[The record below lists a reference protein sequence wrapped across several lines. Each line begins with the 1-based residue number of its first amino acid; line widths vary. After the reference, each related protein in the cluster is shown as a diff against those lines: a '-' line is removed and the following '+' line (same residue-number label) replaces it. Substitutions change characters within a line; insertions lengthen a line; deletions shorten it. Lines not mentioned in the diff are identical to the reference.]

1 MVDEAKYRTDAPDE
15 EEQEEKKGFFR
26 PLPERKKT
34 QIRGKDGRPQPIVKL
49 LGLSM
54 REKSRDKLLL
64 ILIPAL
70 IALINTTI
78 ISLVVTNTLEASAM
92 YVFFIP
98 ILTAIPIGL
107 TTSGA
112 GQALI
117 GGFIGSIFFFL
128 FFVIF
133 LISPGIAAPELG
145 IGQFILNAISIS
157 IVYFIL
163 ILVATLLG
171 SVIGAILREF
181 M

>member
-1 MVDEAKYRTDAPDE
+1 MVDEEKYRTDAPDE
-15 EEQEEKKGFFR
+15 EEHEEKKGFFR
-26 PLPERKKT
+26 PLPEREKV
-34 QIRGKDGRPQPIVKL
+34 QIRVKDGRPQPIVKL
-49 LGLSM
+49 LGFSM
-54 REKSRDKLLL
+54 PEKRRDKLLL

-70 IALINTTI
+70 VALINTTL
-78 ISLVVTNTLEASAM
+78 ISLVVTNTLEESAM

-98 ILTAIPIGL
+98 ILTTIPIGL

-112 GQALI
+112 GQALL
-117 GGFIGSIFFFL
+117 GGFLGSIFFFL

-133 LISPGIAAPELG
+133 LISPGIAMPELG